1 MRLGKDN
8 GDRPSSRFGTPR
20 PAKVENPYGPKPK
33 TGAPLAHA
41 SPKQTF
47 GKDADC
53 RGGRASTGSAS
64 DDRLNQTGGR
74 VGF

>member
-1 MRLGKDN
+1 VRIALAAFIS
-8 GDRPSSRFGTPR
+8 DRPSSRIGTPR
-20 PAKVENPYGPKPK
+20 PARVEDPYRPKPK

-41 SPKQTF
+41 SAKQTL

-53 RGGRASTGSAS
+53 RPGKAS
-64 DDRLNQTGGR
+64 DLDLTGGR